1 MDTAMSEKVI
11 LTDEDTPF
19 GRLQFDP
26 KKGTTKMVFPNGV
39 DTRRTIPLRKKY
51 RKQS

>member
-1 MDTAMSEKVI
+1 MSEKVI

-19 GRLQFDP
+19 GGLQFNP

>member
-1 MDTAMSEKVI
+1 MSEKVI

-19 GRLQFDP
+19 GRLQFNP

>member
-1 MDTAMSEKVI
+1 MSEKVI

-19 GRLQFDP
+19 GRLEIDP
-26 KKGTTKMVFPNGV
+26 KKGTTKYVFLNGV
-39 DTRRTIPLRKKY
+39 DTRRSIKLRKKY

>member
-1 MDTAMSEKVI
+1 MSEKVI
-11 LTDEDTPF
+11 LTAEDTPF
-19 GRLQFDP
+19 GRLEIDP

-51 RKQS
+51 RHQS

>member
-1 MDTAMSEKVI
+1 MSEKVI

-51 RKQS
+51 RYQS

>member
-19 GRLQFDP
+19 GRLQFNP

>member
-1 MDTAMSEKVI
+1 MSEKVI

>member
-1 MDTAMSEKVI
+1 MSDNSQPV

-26 KKGTTKMVFPNGV
+26 KKGTTKMIFPNGI